1 MAIKT
6 FKHKGLQRFF
16 NTGSKAQIKLSHAK
30 KLALI
35 LDHLDASCEVKDM
48 NYPGSDFHG
57 LKGKL
62 KGFYS
67 VHVSGNWV
75 VIFRL
80 EGSNA
85 YDVNY
90 LDYH

>member
-1 MAIKT
+1 MGIKT
-6 FKHKGLQRFF
+6 FKHKVLKKFF
-16 NTGSKAQIKLSHAK
+16 NTGSKAKIKPSHVK

-35 LDHLDASCEVKDM
+35 LDRLDASSEVKDM

-57 LKGKL
+57 LEGNL
-62 KGFYS
+62 KDFYS

-75 VIFRL
+75 VIFRF
-80 EGSNA
+80 EGNNA

>member
-16 NTGSKAQIKLSHAK
+16 NTGSKALIKPSHSK
-30 KLALI
+30 NLALI
-35 LDHLDASCEVKDM
+35 LDHLEASCEVKDM

-62 KGFYS
+62 KAFHS
-67 VHVSGNWV
+67 VHVSGSWV
-75 VIFRL
+75 VIFRF

-85 YDVNY
+85 YDIDY